1 MMLFERKRCSD
12 GKRRPRVARRFEAGV
27 EGLEGRRVLNGS
39 GALIFLSG
47 TTIEVYGSNNGDT
60 GVVAMKNGAVDVS
73 VSNARGRDDVQ
84 FSASQVGAIEYFGGN
99 GNNNFTND
107 TPLTGYLYGG
117 SGNNVL
123 TGGSG
128 SDYLFA
134 TSSGTNVLDAGAGS
148 EVLEAF
154 GAGNN
159 TLNGGSGYDTMIT
172 FAGNNH
178 VVGGSGSDF
187 IVALGGQNT
196 IDGGPGYSIVYSFSS
211 TDVVR
216 PTNGTTVIHIG
227 Y

>member
-12 GKRRPRVARRFEAGV
+12 GKRRPRDVRRFEAGV

-107 TPLTGYLYGG
+107 TSLTGYLYGG

-128 SDYLFA
+128 LDYLIA
-134 TSSGTNVLDAGAGS
+134 SSGGTNVLNAGAGF
-148 EVLEAF
+148 EVFEVVGN
-154 GAGNN
+154 GAN
-159 TLNGGSGYDTMIT
+159 TLNGGSGYDTMI
-172 FAGNNH
+172 AYSGNNH
-178 VVGGSGSDF
+178 LVGGTGYDVILAF
-187 IVALGGQNT
+187 GGQNT
-196 IDGGPGYSIVYSFSS
+196 IDGGPGYATVYSFSS
-211 TDVVR
+211 TDIINQNDRMNVYHF
-216 PTNGTTVIHIG
+216 GG
-227 Y
+227 